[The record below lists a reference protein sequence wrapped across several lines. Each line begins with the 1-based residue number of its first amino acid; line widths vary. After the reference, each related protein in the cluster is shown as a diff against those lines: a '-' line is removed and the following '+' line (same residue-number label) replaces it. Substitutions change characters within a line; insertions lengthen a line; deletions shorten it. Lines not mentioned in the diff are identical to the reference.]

1 MLLTAVPPP
10 RGPAAEDP
18 SNTISSTI
26 ATITPSTRAQAA
38 PSATAMSVLRR
49 WEVCG
54 VVNPVPV
61 PVTVGCVA
69 KGEVRC
75 GGVRG
80 GGLPGPAPAGEGMAC
95 GGTHCTGLGA
105 GPPGAG
111 PPGGVHR
118 HAH

>member
-49 WEVCG
+49 WE
-54 VVNPVPV
+54 PW
-61 PVTVGCVA
+61 
-69 KGEVRC
+69 
-75 GGVRG
+75 G
-80 GGLPGPAPAGEGMAC
+80 GGNPGPAPVPVGGGAKGGGRWGGGAG
-95 GGTHCTGLGA
+95 GGRAGPAPARQGRAGA
-105 GPPGAG
+105 GPARPGRRSGA
-111 PPGGVHR
+111 
-118 HAH
+118 